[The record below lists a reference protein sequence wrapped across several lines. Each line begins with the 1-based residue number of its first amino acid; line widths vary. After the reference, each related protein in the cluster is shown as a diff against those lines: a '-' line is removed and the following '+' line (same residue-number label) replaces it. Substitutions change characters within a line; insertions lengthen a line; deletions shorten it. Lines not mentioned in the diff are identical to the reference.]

1 MQAPSP
7 YSHSLLAEARIVSR
21 FPFLWQNGL
30 TVSMPTK
37 RPVLHIRNLLV
48 LGICAV
54 ALSALPATVCA
65 QSASATPAST
75 ELEAILFVQSPQPD
89 NGQGAIHL
97 VWVPQPIQRLC
108 LGKTAQ
114 QCSTI
119 DYCVRTT
126 NRDVSMCR
134 NLGIPFSS
142 LPSYPRDMRPRR
154 QLSVTYLSIAPIK
167 SLAMLQDFYHRA
179 PRPSLERLSLDARVK
194 ARVRFTR
201 APEDDDFDVLE
212 ILGVAPF

>member
-1 MQAPSP
+1 MQARS
-7 YSHSLLAEARIVSR
+7 SHSLLAEARIVSR
-21 FPFLWQNGL
+21 FPFLWHNGL
-30 TVSMPTK
+30 TISMPTK
-37 RPVLHIRNLLV
+37 RPVLDIRNLLV

-54 ALSALPATVCA
+54 ALSALPAMGCA
-65 QSASATPAST
+65 QSASATPASA

-89 NGQGAIHL
+89 NGKGAIHL
-97 VWVPQPIQRLC
+97 IWVPQPIQRLC

-134 NLGIPFSS
+134 NLGIPFSR

-154 QLSVTYLSIAPIK
+154 QLSVIYRSIAPIK
-167 SLAMLQDFYHRA
+167 SFAMLRDFYQRA
-179 PRPSLERLSLDARVK
+179 PRPSLERLSLDTRVK

-201 APEDDDFDVLE
+201 TPEDDDFDVLD

>member
-1 MQAPSP
+1 MPANRP
-7 YSHSLLAEARIVSR
+7 LLYVRR
-21 FPFLWQNGL
+21 
-30 TVSMPTK
+30 
-37 RPVLHIRNLLV
+37 LLV
-48 LGICAV
+48 LGLCAV
-54 ALSALPATVCA
+54 VLAALAAVARA
-65 QSASATPAST
+65 QSARADPASA
-75 ELEAILFVQSPQPD
+75 ELEAILFVQAPQPD

-97 VWVPQPIQRLC
+97 VWIPQPIQRLC

-134 NLGIPFSS
+134 DLGIPLSR

-154 QLSVTYLSIAPIK
+154 QLSVTYFPIAPIK
-167 SLAMLQDFYHRA
+167 SFAMLQDFYHHA
-179 PRPSLERLSLDARVK
+179 PRRSLERLSLAARVK

-201 APEDDDFDVLE
+201 RTDDDDFDVLE
-212 ILGVAPF
+212 ILAVTPF

>member
-1 MQAPSP
+1 MQTPSP
-7 YSHSLLAEARIVSR
+7 YSHLAEARIVSR
-21 FPFLWQNGL
+21 FPFLWHNGL

-37 RPVLHIRNLLV
+37 RPVLHIRYLLV
-48 LGICAV
+48 LGFCAV
-54 ALSALPATVCA
+54 ALSAFPAMGCA
-65 QSASATPAST
+65 QSAGANPAST

-89 NGQGAIHL
+89 NGKGAIRL
-97 VWVPQPIQRLC
+97 VWVPQPIQALC

-134 NLGIPFSS
+134 NLGIPFSR

-154 QLSVTYLSIAPIK
+154 QLSVIYFSIAPIK
-167 SLAMLQDFYHRA
+167 SFAMLQDFYHRA
-179 PRPSLERLSLDARVK
+179 PRPSLERLSLDSRVK

-201 APEDDDFDVLE
+201 TPEDDDFDVLE
-212 ILGVAPF
+212 ILALAPF